1 MFRKMRRN
9 KQQLP
14 DQECVELLKQEPRG
28 VLALLGDDGYPYT
41 VPMDFFYDEG
51 KLYFHCA
58 KEGHKIDA
66 IKKCGK
72 ASFCVMDKGFRRQD
86 EWALNIKS
94 VVAFGRIR
102 LVEDRKETM
111 ARVRQ
116 LGNKYNPSP
125 EAVEKELERTADIVQ
140 CLEFQIEHMTGK
152 LVNES

>member
-9 KQQLP
+9 KQQIS

-66 IKKCGK
+66 IKKCSK

>member
-140 CLEFQIEHMTGK
+140 CFEFQIEHMTGK

>member
-9 KQQLP
+9 KQQLS